1 MMCELYIDLLITRL
15 QYDPV
20 PCSMLSTLALIL
32 TLKMIGTIRTRIKH
46 HVGDGRR
53 TMEVFRTR
61 WTMLRPQSLLIPIPV
76 WVVV

>member
-46 HVGDGRR
+46 HVGELWRFSEQDG
-53 TMEVFRTR
+53 
-61 WTMLRPQSLLIPIPV
+61 LC
-76 WVVV
+76 